1 MSFCAFV
8 ASLRNEFRS
17 RFNLLFR
24 APLIFLPPAVIS
36 AVLCFSLRLWSRVT
50 LIKITCRDNAVFV
63 VCVEKVNN
71 RPRVSEIARELGLTW
86 V

>member
-1 MSFCAFV
+1 MSFVPVSIFYSHA
-8 ASLRNEFRS
+8 A
-17 RFNLLFR
+17 
-24 APLIFLPPAVIS
+24 LIFFLSAVIS
-36 AVLCFSLRLWSRVT
+36 IVLCFSLGVWSRAT

-71 RPRVSEIARELGLTW
+71 RSCVSEIARELGLTW